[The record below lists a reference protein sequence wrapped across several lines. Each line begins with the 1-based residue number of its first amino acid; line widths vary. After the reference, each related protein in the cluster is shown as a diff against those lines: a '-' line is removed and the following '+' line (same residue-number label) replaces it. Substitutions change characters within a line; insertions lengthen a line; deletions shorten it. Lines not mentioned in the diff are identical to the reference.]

1 MLRIDVQVLYGL
13 AIALPLFAAVVLTP
27 LAARLARRYE
37 VLDHPAEVKHHKQVT
52 PYLGGFAAAVALVA
66 VGGVAGAAEGQ
77 LIAVLIGGVALTII
91 GLVDDQRTVP
101 IALKLAVEIAAGA
114 ALWLSGIRAELFGIG
129 PLDLVLTVAWVVAI
143 TNALNMLDNMDGLA
157 AGVTAIS
164 AMTFFVIS
172 AQAGHHLV
180 GAVSLAVAGASLGF
194 LVHNFPPARIF
205 LGDAGTLLFGFLLAA
220 IGLRLDLVGSNG
232 FVRSAIPLLVL
243 GLPIFD
249 MLVVVITRARER
261 RAIYVGGLDHTSHRL
276 ARGGLSARAVALLH
290 YFVQAALSGLAIAL
304 VHATWGVALAI
315 VLGTSAVAA
324 IGLWVV
330 LRLPYGRKPED
341 SQRIHEDAP
350 HGHTPFAEKRAGYSR
365 SDRPS

>member
-1 MLRIDVQVLYGL
+1 MVRLDVETLYGL
-13 AIALPLFAAVVLTP
+13 AIALPLLAALVLTP
-27 LAARLARRYE
+27 LAARLARHYE
-37 VLDHPAEVKHHKQVT
+37 VLDHPAEVKHHQRVT
-52 PYLGGFAAAVALVA
+52 PYLGGLAAAVALVA
-66 VGGVAGAAEGQ
+66 VGGVAAGTQGQ
-77 LIAVLIGGVALTII
+77 LVTVLLGGVALTIV
-91 GLVDDQRTVP
+91 GLIDDQRTVP
-101 IALKLAVEIAAGA
+101 IALKLGVEVAAAV
-114 ALWLSGIRAELFGIG
+114 ALWLSGIGADVFGIG
-129 PLDLVLTVAWVVAI
+129 PLDFALTVAWVVAI
-143 TNALNMLDNMDGLA
+143 TNAINMLDNMDGLA

-172 AQAGHHLV
+172 AQAGHYLV
-180 GAVSLAVAGASLGF
+180 GSVSLAVAGASLGF

-220 IGLRLDLVGSNG
+220 IGLKLDLVGPNG
-232 FVRSAIPLLVL
+232 FVRSAIPLLAL

-249 MLVVVITRARER
+249 LLVVVITRAREG
-261 RAIYVGGLDHTSHRL
+261 RAIYLGGLDHTSHRL

-290 YFVQAALSGLAIAL
+290 YVVQAALSGLAIAI

-341 SQRIHEDAP
+341 SHRIHEDAP
-350 HGHTPFAEKRAGYSR
+350 HGHTPFAEKRAGYSS
-365 SDRPS
+365 SDGP